1 MEPISNT
8 AYSTSG
14 RAGMY
19 RLYFDTCILNDTYP
33 LLQIVEGGRVRDR
46 DVKTPMFRWAAE
58 YVALYHLLDL
68 DDQWELE
75 FGTSE
80 TTLQEISR
88 FRATGT
94 PAREKKSF
102 LEDIASTLFENFL
115 EKFKAESKP
124 ISPQL
129 LQEVRGLLGHE
140 ADSMQ
145 ICQAIQGGWEFFIT
159 TDFRTI
165 LVHQS
170 ALEEIVLKK
179 YGYQGMLWPQGTWEP
194 VGERLGIKARSP
206 LQFLERDLLL
216 SLPLLI
222 RTLYGSW
229 IDPDEFIAQTA
240 NTLQALLRY

>member
-1 MEPISNT
+1 M
-8 AYSTSG
+8 
-14 RAGMY
+14 
-19 RLYFDTCILNDTYP
+19 C
-33 LLQIVEGGRVRDR
+33 DR
-46 DVKTPMFRWAAE
+46 DVKTPIFRWAAE

-68 DDQWELE
+68 NDQWELE

-94 PAREKKSF
+94 PAREKESF
-102 LEDIASTLFENFL
+102 LDDIASTLFENFL

-129 LQEVRGLLGHE
+129 LQRVRSLLGHE

-159 TDFRTI
+159 TDFSTI

-170 ALEEIVLKK
+170 ALEELVFKTH
-179 YGYQGMLWPQGTWEP
+179 GYQGMLWPQGAWEP
-194 VGERLGIKARSP
+194 VVERPGIKARSP
-206 LQFLERDLLL
+206 LQFLEQDL
-216 SLPLLI
+216 SLPLPLLL

-229 IDPDEFIAQTA
+229 IDHDEFLAQTA
-240 NTLQALLRY
+240 KTLLALLKHES